1 MFEPPPGS
9 IIWMCGHCAGHPLPL
24 DRNICPCGWKWD
36 VHATYFD
43 KFYREIRRTEE
54 YSTAQG
60 TAAQKAGGLTD
71 QKSFSYAVD
80 AADTLDYTKPSRLDK
95 DKTSAIQPDKSLQE
109 QEAIERLSALEL
121 LDHSPLYRLSQ
132 SITESKRPIRHTPH
146 QSKEIAAEAERLL
159 LSEIAAREQRLRRAR
174 RSAREEYLRGSKYRE
189 KPSEPDDPFLN
200 YNDFRSAADQRTPEL
215 RFAKLPSTSTQ
226 AQGSLRSKSDAAKE
240 SIEVSIPPHPED
252 LFLLLRIPQYKF
264 ATKLVHMDV
273 RALDSDQLFFSH
285 LRKNYFNMRGQFARI
300 LSLRKLIRIKFV
312 QFEAYKSE
320 LVDIRKTDDIP
331 PEAKKDEY
339 RYKPIPAEIIPP
351 VGENHLMHLYEH
363 PDHAEET
370 GLCLDRMP
378 KKLRRRL
385 SVCPQ
390 RGTSLGWGVHFVE
403 GLHWTKLYALGLT
416 GLLLGVLFG
425 VLWAKLRDDVQGG
438 FGIAACIMLGF
449 TFTVGIVQAAFEPT

>member
-1 MFEPPPGS
+1 MSKRVMSEDLSEFSCCPQVGLQHQFFHLTLRSFRFWMKLWIVKPW
-9 IIWMCGHCAGHPLPL
+9 IITLWAVRLTPQVGRIFFPVQQIESVGFK
-24 DRNICPCGWKWD
+24 DRSDG
-36 VHATYFD
+36 
-43 KFYREIRRTEE
+43 
-54 YSTAQG
+54 
-60 TAAQKAGGLTD
+60 
-71 QKSFSYAVD
+71 
-80 AADTLDYTKPSRLDK
+80 
-95 DKTSAIQPDKSLQE
+95 SAIYQAHLRDQPWDAPE
-109 QEAIERLSALEL
+109 
-121 LDHSPLYRLSQ
+121 PQ
-132 SITESKRPIRHTPH
+132 SCKTPP
-146 QSKEIAAEAERLL
+146 Q
-159 LSEIAAREQRLRRAR
+159 
-174 RSAREEYLRGSKYRE
+174 
-189 KPSEPDDPFLN
+189 N

-215 RFAKLPSTSTQ
+215 RFVKLPSTSTQ
-226 AQGSLRSKSDAAKE
+226 AQGSLRSKSDAAEE
-240 SIEVSIPPHPED
+240 SIEVSIPPHPEN
-252 LFLLLRIPQYKF
+252 LFLLLCIPQYKF

-273 RALDSDQLFFSH
+273 RALDSDRLFFSH
-285 LRKNYFNMRGQFARI
+285 LRKNYFNMPGQFAKM
-300 LSLRKLIRIKFV
+300 LSLRKLMRIKFV

-339 RYKPIPAEIIPP
+339 RYRPIPAEIIPP

-378 KKLRRRL
+378 KKLRQRL
-385 SVCPQ
+385 SVCPR

-449 TFTVGIVQAAFEPT
+449 TFTVGIVQAAFDST